1 VAHIVEFTLEGGGT
15 IPVEVDESVSGGVVR
30 SARPGEV
37 VGQASESLGEA
48 LDRAM
53 PAAQA
58 LIAKLQTLGSRP
70 DEIEIQF
77 GLKLSGEL
85 GAILAR
91 TGAEGNFSVK
101 LSWKGTP

>member
-1 VAHIVEFTLEGGGT
+1 MSQIVEFGLEGGGA
-15 IPVEVDESVSGGVVR
+15 IAVEVDEQVSGVVR

-37 VGQASESLGEA
+37 VGRAGESLEEA

-58 LIAKLQTLGSRP
+58 LIAKLRDLASHP
-70 DEIEIQF
+70 DEIEVQF

-85 GAILAR
+85 GAVLAK
-91 TGAEGNFSVK
+91 TGAEGNFSIT
-101 LSWKGTP
+101 LTWKQPL

>member
-1 VAHIVEFTLEGGGT
+1 MAHIVEFTLEGGGT
-15 IPVEVDESVSGGVVR
+15 IPVEVDESFSGGVVR

-37 VGQASESLGEA
+37 VGQATESLGEA

-58 LIAKLQTLGSRP
+58 LIARLQALGSRP
-70 DEIEIQF
+70 DSIEIQF

-85 GAILAR
+85 GAVLAK

-101 LSWKGTP
+101 LTWQGSP